1 MNDLKGYDIED
12 LTPGMSASM
21 SKEVSDADIVKFSE
35 VSGDVNPVHL
45 DDAYA
50 ATTPFGGRIA
60 HGMLSASLISAVIAN
75 RLPGPGTVYL
85 DQRLSFKAPVRPGD
99 VVEAVVTVK
108 EVQDKGPRG
117 SANRMSCRGYGGGFG
132 GRAGKGW
139 LVGATERKAARVKT
153 GGGILDG
160 Q

>member
-1 MNDLKGYDIED
+1 MQKAIGSEILNDLNGYDIED
-12 LTPGMSASM
+12 LAPGMSASM
-21 SKEVSDADIVKFSE
+21 SKEISNADIVMFSE

-99 VVEAVVTVK
+99 VVEAVVTIK
-108 EVQDKGPRG
+108 EVQDRGRVVLETECRVGDTVVISGEALVKVG
-117 SANRMSCRGYGGGFG
+117 SAARRNQKP
-132 GRAGKGW
+132 RA
-139 LVGATERKAARVKT
+139 
-153 GGGILDG
+153 
-160 Q
+160 